1 MVLKYPWFTIKNV
14 QEKAVHNKVCALLNA
29 LISYSMLKQRSWV
42 YLATIV
48 YFIHDNGFVL
58 LK

>member
-29 LISYSMLKQRSWV
+29 LISYSMLKQKLSISSNYSV
-42 YLATIV
+42 LYLYT
-48 YFIHDNGFVL
+48 
-58 LK
+58 